1 MAGKKW
7 REGFGGKEK
16 AGRFWRERKAGRFWR
31 ERKGRTFFARKN
43 MREGC
48 GENMWREDILIAYK
62 ILESTLG
69 KVAMQ
74 NYFYHAKLKGLICLG

>member
-1 MAGKKW
+1 MAGKK
-7 REGFGGKEK
+7 RQDGFGGKEM
-16 AGRFWRERKAGRFWR
+16 AGGFWR
-31 ERKGRTFFARKN
+31 ERKGGTFLARKN

-62 ILESTLG
+62 IFESALG

-74 NYFYHAKLKGLICLG
+74 NYICHAKSA